1 MAQDQQLVDV
11 QAKSGGWT
19 QLTNDDVGAG
29 STITFQVREG
39 EVEIHATT
47 DATEPLSSEFG
58 IVYRTLQGERNVQLS
73 SIVHLSGADRLWA
86 RSTSEKGAK
95 VYVDHA

>member
-19 QLTNDDVGAG
+19 QLTNADVTGNL
-29 STITFQVREG
+29 TFQVREG

-47 DATEPLSSEFG
+47 DTTEPLSSEYG
-58 IVYRTLQGERNVQLS
+58 VIYRTGQGERNVAISDIIRLAN
-73 SIVHLSGADRLWA
+73 ADRLWA